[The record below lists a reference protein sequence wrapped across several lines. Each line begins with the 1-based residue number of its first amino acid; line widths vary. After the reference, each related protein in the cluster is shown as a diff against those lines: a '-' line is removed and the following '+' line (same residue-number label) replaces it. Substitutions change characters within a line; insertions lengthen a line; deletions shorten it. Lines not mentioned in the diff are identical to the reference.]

1 MSGLVFN
8 DCVTPTF
15 SRVGSQPKRKTY
27 KREEKGSSKKKKKKR
42 SLTLSFDF
50 PDIFVR
56 YTHTK
61 EMLDLVCLL
70 TGYLLSK
77 HFSVCNTEK
86 KREKQ
91 QKKEA
96 NVPLVRWHRNCFPLF
111 LSDRVRRKKKILA
124 KVPLILK
131 REKKEKKGKK
141 ARGKQKCQQLNQV
154 ITKHLSDLVHV
165 TTTHSPYLFLLSL
178 FAVLVVGRH
187 VNEPKCKTVELN
199 KNKEKKLRTV

>member
-1 MSGLVFN
+1 
-8 DCVTPTF
+8 
-15 SRVGSQPKRKTY
+15 
-27 KREEKGSSKKKKKKR
+27 
-42 SLTLSFDF
+42 
-50 PDIFVR
+50 
-56 YTHTK
+56 
-61 EMLDLVCLL
+61 MLDLVCLL

-77 HFSVCNTEK
+77 HFSVCNTDK

-91 QKKEA
+91 QKRKRMSLSLGGIEI
-96 NVPLVRWHRNCFPLF
+96 VFPFFSLIAYGGK
-111 LSDRVRRKKKILA
+111 KKKILA

-141 ARGKQKCQQLNQV
+141 ARGKQKCQQLYQV

>member
-1 MSGLVFN
+1 
-8 DCVTPTF
+8 
-15 SRVGSQPKRKTY
+15 
-27 KREEKGSSKKKKKKR
+27 
-42 SLTLSFDF
+42 
-50 PDIFVR
+50 
-56 YTHTK
+56 
-61 EMLDLVCLL
+61 MLDLVCLL

-77 HFSVCNTEK
+77 HFSVCNTDK

-111 LSDRVRRKKKILA
+111 LSDRVRRKKKKKKILA

-154 ITKHLSDLVHV
+154 VTKHLSDLVHV